1 MNSQL
6 IRRVGALALVLGLVV
21 LALTSVAVVRAQDET
36 VAPAAANVAGELLIF
51 DWNKPVTT
59 AQKGFPWDK
68 PPKQNGNWVSPI
80 NYAGGTIHFRAQVF
94 SMPQPKQMRLQ
105 FCFWQFKNTRETCS
119 RTQQITVGETKTW
132 SAALNGMWK
141 KGNKALDWTK
151 PRDRNGVAIK
161 NMAGKPVSSYSNWN
175 WNGENPAQW
184 YPMNMRFTVVLVAK
198 GQTFSG
204 WNNYIP

>member
-68 PPKQNGNWVSPI
+68 PPKQNGNWVSPV
-80 NYAGGTIHFRAQVF
+80 NYACLLYTSHPADSIIKLRQNLRA
-94 SMPQPKQMRLQ
+94 MG
-105 FCFWQFKNTRETCS
+105 RE
-119 RTQQITVGETKTW
+119 
-132 SAALNGMWK
+132 
-141 KGNKALDWTK
+141 
-151 PRDRNGVAIK
+151 
-161 NMAGKPVSSYSNWN
+161 
-175 WNGENPAQW
+175 
-184 YPMNMRFTVVLVAK
+184 
-198 GQTFSG
+198 
-204 WNNYIP
+204 